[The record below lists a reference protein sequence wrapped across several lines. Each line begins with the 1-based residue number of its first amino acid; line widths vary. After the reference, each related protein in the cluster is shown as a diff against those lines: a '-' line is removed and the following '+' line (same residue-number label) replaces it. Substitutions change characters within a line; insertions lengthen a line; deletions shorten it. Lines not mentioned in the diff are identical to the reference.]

1 MYQGEGTVIIELTLD
16 VVSPSQE
23 GEGTFIAELTLD
35 VSRRGNGRRRADA
48 GCIKARERS
57 SPS

>member
-1 MYQGEGTVIIELTLD
+1 MYQGEGTVIAELKLD

-23 GEGTFIAELTLD
+23 GEGTVIAELTLD
-35 VSRRGNGRRRADA
+35 VSRRGNGHRRADA